1 MSNFI
6 QTSTSITDI
15 VEKFK
20 RGNLIIDPS
29 YQRRSIWSEKDK
41 VALIE
46 TILLDLVIPELFFWQ
61 AKINSKTGKSI
72 THIVDGQQ
80 RIKAIVQFTEDEY
93 ELKEKFLREKQPNP
107 NWVNRKFSSL
117 SEEDKKQIWNY
128 KLAVIDIDSKVR
140 HEKIIN
146 MFRRLNLTD
155 YNLND
160 QEKRNT
166 NFGEFAVL
174 AKELADNQFWR
185 KEKQDSLFTAKEVQR
200 MKDIEFCAIIIILWR
215 NGIGETPQKV
225 LNSAYEDF
233 ATKYKDA
240 ENDKKA
246 LLKAMNIVNKLI
258 NKETIE
264 FVQRKS
270 QLYTLFSLVFY
281 TFRENK
287 EFSEQ
292 QVDQFHQFVKL
303 YSNFKREFNFFQS
316 VTEYEKKLCELL
328 KQYKLASSEG
338 SAKHT
343 NRMIRF
349 NVLKSF
355 LYELSPNQIAAQKT
369 LLTKIVENPATN
381 IGVNVTNDVEICRNL
396 TRQGREKAILR
407 NQNPVGRG
415 ND

>member
-1 MSNFI
+1 MSNFT
-6 QTSTSITDI
+6 QTPTSITDI
-15 VEKFK
+15 VEKFQK
-20 RGNLIIDPS
+20 GTLTIDSS

-61 AKINSKTGKSI
+61 AEINSKTGKTI

-117 SEEDKKQIWNY
+117 PEEDKKRIWNY
-128 KLAVIDIDSKVR
+128 KLAVIDIDSRVKRDEIV
-140 HEKIIN
+140 N

-174 AKELADNQFWR
+174 AKELANDQFWR
-185 KEKQDSLFTAKEVQR
+185 KSKRDSLFTAKEVQR
-200 MKDIEFCAIIIILWR
+200 MKDIEFCATIILLWR
-215 NGIGETPQKV
+215 NGIGETPQKI
-225 LNSAYEDF
+225 LNSAYEEF

-246 LLKAMNIVNKLI
+246 LSKAMDIVNKFI
-258 NKETIE
+258 NKETIK
-264 FVQRKS
+264 FIQKKS

-287 EFSEQ
+287 KLTQ
-292 QVDQFHQFVKL
+292 QQIDQFRQFVKL
-303 YSNFKREFNFFQS
+303 YSNFKNEFNLPLS
-316 VTEYEKKLCELL
+316 ATEEEKSLYELL
-328 KQYKLASSEG
+328 KKYKLASSEG
-338 SAKHT
+338 LKKHT

-355 LYELSPNQIAAQKT
+355 LYELSSEQIVSQET
-369 LLTKIVENPATN
+369 LLTQMVSKPNN
-381 IGVNVTNDVEICRNL
+381 
-396 TRQGREKAILR
+396 K
-407 NQNPVGRG
+407 
-415 ND
+415 